1 MPPRFAERLDRGIR
15 RLLEIALLLILSSMA
30 IICFVEV
37 VLRYGLGKSFGWYDE
52 FTGYL
57 LVWLTFLGA
66 VAARQDGKHI
76 GLGDVAERLGP
87 RGKRLAA
94 LCPHAL
100 MIALHLLLF
109 AYGGLLALRF
119 LSERA
124 ITLPIP
130 MGIIYTVIPFS
141 ALLMLGI
148 EVIQLGRTRETERHR
163 SSG

>member
-1 MPPRFAERLDRGIR
+1 MPPRFSERLDRGIR
-15 RLLEIALLLILSSMA
+15 RLLESTLLVILSSMA

-76 GLGDVAERLGP
+76 GLGGFAERLGP

-94 LCPHAL
+94 LSTHGL
-100 MIALHLLLF
+100 MIALHLLLLF
-109 AYGGLLALRF
+109 YGGLLAVRF
-119 LSERA
+119 LSDRA

-130 MGIIYTVIPFS
+130 MGVIYFVIPFS

-148 EVIQLGRTRETERHR
+148 EFIQLGRTLQSEPDN
-163 SSG
+163 

>member
-15 RLLEIALLLILSSMA
+15 RLLEITLLLILSSMA

-87 RGKRLAA
+87 RCKRLAT
-94 LCPHAL
+94 LCTHGL

-119 LSERA
+119 LSDRA
-124 ITLPIP
+124 ITLPVP
-130 MGIIYTVIPFS
+130 MGVIYAVIPFS

-148 EVIQLGRTRETERHR
+148 EVIQLGRTLQTEPD
-163 SSG
+163 S